1 MRSTK
6 KSLALPALVV
16 SVVLCIGCDERLS
29 DIAGPTP
36 DLQPTFTSVQ
46 NEIFNTT
53 DSAGRV
59 GCTQCHTNQGRNP
72 SAGLNLT
79 PGNAYAA
86 LVNRPSV
93 QKPGA
98 LLVIPGDPDNSYLVQ
113 KVEGAPGIV
122 GQRMPRTAGPFLTPG
137 QILIL
142 RRWIA
147 LGARN
152 D

>member
-1 MRSTK
+1 
-6 KSLALPALVV
+6 
-16 SVVLCIGCDERLS
+16 
-29 DIAGPTP
+29 
-36 DLQPTFTSVQ
+36 
-46 NEIFNTT
+46 
-53 DSAGRV
+53 
-59 GCTQCHTNQGRNP
+59 
-72 SAGLNLT
+72 
-79 PGNAYAA
+79 
-86 LVNRPSV
+86 
-93 QKPGA
+93 
-98 LLVIPGDPDNSYLVQ
+98 LVIPGDPDNSYLVH